1 MNVANVK
8 NNATRIR
15 KDGGNVGNARNAGAA
30 VGAAGAARAVK
41 RPQGRGRGDAY
52 IPSAPKTVSNALYDV
67 ADVRGNGISRLGARI
82 REGMIT
88 PSGEKISRKVV
99 EILLPTGRKS
109 LTIYKKQ

>member
-8 NNATRIR
+8 NSAAPVRDNEG
-15 KDGGNVGNARNAGAA
+15 DARNAGAA
-30 VGAAGAARAVK
+30 AGAAGTAQTVR
-41 RPQGRGRGDAY
+41 RSGGRKRGDAY
-52 IPSAPKTVSNALYDV
+52 IPSTPKTVSNALYDV
-67 ADVRGNGISRLGARI
+67 SDVRGNGVSRLGVRI

-109 LTIYKKQ
+109 LTIYEKQ